1 MTKTMKLL
9 ELKTVLNSG
18 PGGSRT
24 VEQDLKDESASPA
37 GEQNHG
43 TPQQKH
49 EANHPGSLHQR
60 LGPTGGVREAGC
72 QS

>member
-1 MTKTMKLL
+1 MDKIWSDRGAPY
-9 ELKTVLNSG
+9 SG

-24 VEQDLKDESASPA
+24 VEQDLKDDPASPA

-43 TPQQKH
+43 TLQPKH
-49 EANHPGSLHQR
+49 EAYHPGSLHQR